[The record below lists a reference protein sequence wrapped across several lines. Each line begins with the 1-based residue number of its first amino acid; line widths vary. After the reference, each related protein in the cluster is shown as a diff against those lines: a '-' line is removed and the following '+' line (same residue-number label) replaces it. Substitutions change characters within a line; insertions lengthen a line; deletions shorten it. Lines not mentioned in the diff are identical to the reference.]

1 MSEDL
6 RGLLRARFAWTDPGD
21 GSGYVVSNR
30 SGWWRD
36 PRILAGLGEAL
47 GDLFRDAEP
56 TVVVSPEVTGF
67 LVGPLVARAI
77 GAGFVEAYRAGARR
91 PIAEPMTWTT
101 VPSDHRGDQQQLGVR
116 HGLVRPAD
124 RVLVVDDWAATGAQ
138 ARALRSLFPG
148 SPGTG
153 LSSSPDGPLLRG
165 PVEGPLL
172 RGPDE
177 GPLFRGPDKGPLFR
191 GPDEGPFL
199 PGTDEGP
206 LLPGTYVGTAV
217 IVDECPPEVS
227 AELGIRGLLTG
238 QDLT

>member
-1 MSEDL
+1 VSDDL
-6 RGLLRARFAWTDPGD
+6 RDLLRARFGWTDPGD

-36 PRILAGLGEAL
+36 PLILAGLGEAL

-91 PIAEPMTWTT
+91 PIAEPMTWATI
-101 VPSDHRGDQQQLGVR
+101 PSDHRGDQQQLGVR
-116 HGLVRPAD
+116 NGLVRPAD
-124 RVLVVDDWAATGAQ
+124 RVLIVDDWAATGAQ

-148 SPGTG
+148 PHSGTALHGSAAGTSSPGSDWG
-153 LSSSPDGPLLRG
+153 N
-165 PVEGPLL
+165 
-172 RGPDE
+172 
-177 GPLFRGPDKGPLFR
+177 
-191 GPDEGPFL
+191 
-199 PGTDEGP
+199 

-238 QDLT
+238 QDLR